1 MPISHFNLPPLE
13 TYLSVL
19 EILKIKLK
27 GIGIT
32 MENCL
37 KSRYFSALIKVVI
50 DIRGTSVMFVKGMCI
65 STLWSFQNQ
74 CHVNTLQVHV
84 PQNICKIYFLHRISR
99 TRF

>member
-1 MPISHFNLPPLE
+1 MPVSHFNLPPLE

-19 EILKIKLK
+19 EILIIKNEK
-27 GIGIT
+27 VGIT

-37 KSRYFSALIKVVI
+37 KSRYFSALMRVVV

-74 CHVNTLQVHV
+74 CHVNTLMLEATSV
-84 PQNICKIYFLHRISR
+84 
-99 TRF
+99 